1 MLLAFINKS
10 SILLSF
16 VFNIFVDA
24 SLLFVALSVTN
35 INLELLTTSIK
46 LFTTLIIAVITIFR
60 LYFLVKEK
68 FNDKDKHR

>member
-10 SILLSF
+10 SLLLSF

-68 FNDKDKHR
+68 FNDKHKHR

>member
-10 SILLSF
+10 SLLLSF